1 MKTFTQTNIILA
13 LLREYRIGYGYT
25 QTDIAKK
32 LGYSTFT
39 TWSKIESGGISMR
52 VSTLI
57 TVCKLFDRDIGGVCD
72 DSAFLTGLL
81 SANGWTEVDAVAI
94 HGEYTDFTKLMKVHK
109 TTGLERIAF
118 NLDRKIIPLNSK
130 QPNTT
135 MLVPSV
141 IVAAIDLTEQK

>member
-1 MKTFTQTNIILA
+1 MA
-13 LLREYRIGYGYT
+13 LLREYRVGHGYT

-57 TVCKLFDRDIGGVCD
+57 TVCKLFDRDAGGVFD
-72 DSAFLTGLL
+72 DSVFLTGLL
-81 SANGWTEVDAVAI
+81 SANGWTEIDAVTN
-94 HGEYTDFTKLMKVHK
+94 HGDSTDFTKLMKVHK

-118 NLDRKIIPLNSK
+118 NPDRKIVPLNSNR
-130 QPNTT
+130 PNTT
-135 MLVPSV
+135 LLVPSV